1 VNEGSSPKM
10 TSSTTGMPMP
20 PIGLIG
26 RRQVSR
32 ASFSTI
38 FPNALRRARPVSREV
53 AGAVGVGVRANE
65 SVFMTTPLP

>member
-1 VNEGSSPKM
+1 
-10 TSSTTGMPMP
+10 MP